1 MNLELNKADPVL
13 AALVGSHPAPL
24 RIAERYRIDAPPER
38 LFAVLGDLEGITR
51 FFPLIHHAS
60 VEHASGCAGEGSL
73 RVCSIH
79 GMGQVAEK
87 VVWWHEPVGYAYQAD
102 GRMIP
107 LRQHLGVITIWIDAE
122 GGSLLEWRQYFET
135 RYGPMGWLFPPMMR
149 MMMGRAVTNIA
160 RLLGTSSRAG

>member
-1 MNLELNKADPVL
+1 MNLELKEADPAI
-13 AALVGSHPAPL
+13 AALVDNHPAPL
-24 RIAERYRIDAPPER
+24 RIAERYRVDASPER

-60 VEHASGCAGEGSL
+60 VEHAAGCAGEGSL
-73 RVCSIH
+73 RVCSIR

-87 VVWWHEPVGYAYQAD
+87 VVWWREPVGYAYRAD

-107 LRQHLGVITIWIDAE
+107 LRRHLGLITITVDAQ

-135 RYGPMGWLFPPMMR
+135 RYGPMGWMFPPMMR
-149 MMMGRAVTNIA
+149 MMMGRAVVNIA
-160 RLLGTSSRAG
+160 RLLGASSRAE